1 MIIVNAF
8 LKQSLAALRA
18 LLVLTVVLGL
28 LYPAL
33 VWGVGQAV
41 GRSQAA
47 GSLVT
52 VDGDVVGSSL
62 IGQEWK
68 GEEWFHSRPSASDYT
83 GDVSGGSNLGPGSE
97 LDQAVAERAQQAGI
111 PVQGSPADAL
121 TASGSGLDP
130 HVTPENAA
138 SQVARVSAARGLTAS
153 EVKRLVDEHTEG
165 RTLGFLGEPRVN
177 VLELNLALQGLTT
190 AATG

>member
-1 MIIVNAF
+1 MIFVTSFI
-8 LKQSLAALRA
+8 KQSVTALRA

-52 VDGDVVGSSL
+52 VDGAVVGSSL
-62 IGQEWK
+62 IGQNWQ
-68 GEEWFHSRPSASDYT
+68 GETWFHSRPSTSDYT
-83 GDVSGGSNLGPGSE
+83 GDVSGGSNLGPGSD
-97 LDQAVAERAQQAGI
+97 LDQAVAERAKQAGI

-130 HVTPENAA
+130 HITPENAA
-138 SQVARVSAARGLTAS
+138 AQVGRVAAARGLTAS
-153 EVKRLVDEHTEG
+153 DVQRLVDDHTKG
-165 RTLGFLGEPRVN
+165 RALGFLGEPRVN

-190 AATG
+190 AAAG

>member
-1 MIIVNAF
+1 MIFVTSFI
-8 LKQSLAALRA
+8 KQSVTALRA

-52 VDGDVVGSSL
+52 VDGAVVGSSL
-62 IGQEWK
+62 IGQNWQ
-68 GEEWFHSRPSASDYT
+68 GETWFHSRPSTSDYT
-83 GDVSGGSNLGPGSE
+83 GDVSGGSNLGPGSD
-97 LDQAVAERAQQAGI
+97 LDQAVAERAKQAGI

-130 HVTPENAA
+130 HITPENAA
-138 SQVARVSAARGLTAS
+138 AQVGRVAAARGLTAS
-153 EVKRLVDEHTEG
+153 DVQRLVDDHTKG
-165 RTLGFLGEPRVN
+165 RALGFLGEPRVN
-177 VLELNLALQGLTT
+177 VLELNLALAGLTT
-190 AATG
+190 AAAG